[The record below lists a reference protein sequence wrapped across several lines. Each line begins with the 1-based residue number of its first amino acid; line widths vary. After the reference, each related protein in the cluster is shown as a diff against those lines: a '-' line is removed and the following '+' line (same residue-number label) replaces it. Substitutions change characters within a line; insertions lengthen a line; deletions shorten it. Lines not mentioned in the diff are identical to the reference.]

1 MADTAKI
8 IQLEPDVQRHIR
20 NRLVR
25 LPAAAHAVHEKGKA
39 LLAARLEPYFDAAD
53 DALFDLADKASSNQD
68 QNVFFDSMREVRVQR
83 KSVER
88 RFFEAYDEAFARLV
102 AADER
107 DRDTPATEAELSP
120 EALSLVHNDEL
131 EQLVA
136 LESTTNRA
144 NRELTTA
151 IARLNNGIRVLVPMP
166 VDEHTNP
173 LGPERLCTSFMAQVK
188 RLDIDIKAKL
198 VLFKF
203 FDRVVV
209 AELPAIYK
217 MLEAI
222 LAQHGIDVQGPSN
235 PAARPET
242 APTLSPQSTA
252 STPAASPGV
261 PGQHAG
267 QTSNAGGAS
276 AYGHVAA
283 GRAPSATGLPGGASG
298 AGGGTHSHSAS
309 GQGPASAAQ
318 SELLSLLSFVQKLPA
333 SALSGGGGSL
343 EQVLR
348 RVQGHQGKNIEMSMA
363 QHETIRLVGMLF
375 DYILGERSLAQPVK
389 DLLLRMQVP
398 VAKVALL
405 DPKFF
410 ADKQHIARRLL
421 NEIAVQAVG
430 WQGGDNPYPANEPLA
445 ECINRIIDTV
455 VNEFDQDVDVFANAF
470 SELSS
475 FIEKEKRRSAVL
487 ERRMVDAEDG
497 KARAE
502 QARRKVALEVD
513 ARLGGDVLP
522 AAVLEFSRGPW
533 SNVLFVTGLKYGF
546 ESTQWV
552 AHLALLS
559 ELVWSVK
566 DKTTVQ
572 ERQALIIKGPKIL
585 QSLRSGLDEVS
596 YNPFEVSELLLA
608 IEEIQ
613 IARIRGVKAQ
623 PAAEPLEST
632 KPPVAQPISQT
643 TAARQPPRVRHQS
656 TEPPAAAAA
665 AEDQALPSDD
675 PFMLSV
681 ASFVQGS
688 WFDITEGDSA
698 EPLRCR
704 LAAYIKP
711 TGRYI
716 FVNRS
721 GMKVADK
728 SRQQLAV
735 ALRKGKL
742 RPVDSGMLF
751 DRALENIVTGLR
763 KGQSKMQLDDS
774 GKKS

>member
-107 DRDTPATEAELSP
+107 DRDTSAAEVELSP

-151 IARLNNGIRVLVPMP
+151 IARLNNGIRVLVPMS

-173 LGPERLCTSFMAQVK
+173 LGPERLCTSFMAQIK

-203 FDRVVV
+203 FDRVVI

-222 LAQHGIDVQGPSN
+222 LAQHGVDVNGPGN
-235 PAARPET
+235 PAAKPET
-242 APTLSPQSTA
+242 AKTISPQSTA
-252 STPAASPGV
+252 SAPAVGSSV
-261 PGQHAG
+261 PGQRSGPAYSAPPLSADGAG
-267 QTSNAGGAS
+267 
-276 AYGHVAA
+276 AYGH
-283 GRAPSATGLPGGASG
+283 GASG
-298 AGGGTHSHSAS
+298 QASSAAGFSGSVGGAGGRAHPHSAN
-309 GQGPASAAQ
+309 PAQA
-318 SELLSLLSFVQKLPA
+318 ELLSLLSFVQKLPA
-333 SALSGGGGSL
+333 SALSSGGSL

-348 RVQGHQGKNIEMSMA
+348 RVQGHQGKNVEMSLA

-410 ADKQHIARRLL
+410 SDKQHIARRLL
-421 NEIAVQAVG
+421 NDIAVQAVG

-487 ERRMVDAEDG
+487 EKRMVDAEDG

-502 QARRKVALEVD
+502 QARRKVAFEVD

-552 AHLALLS
+552 AHLHLLS

-566 DKTTVQ
+566 DKATAQ

-585 QSLRSGLDEVS
+585 QSLRGGLDEVS

-623 PAAEPLEST
+623 PSAEPREST
-632 KPPVAQPISQT
+632 KPPVAEPSSD
-643 TAARQPPRVRHQS
+643 TATARPPRVRHQS
-656 TEPPAAAAA
+656 TQKPPATAA
-665 AEDQALPSDD
+665 AEDEPLPSDD
-675 PFMLSV
+675 PYMLSV

-688 WFDITEGDSA
+688 WFDISEGDSA
-698 EPLRCR
+698 ELLRCR

-735 ALRKGKL
+735 ALREGKL

-751 DRALENIVTGLR
+751 DRALESIVTGLR
-763 KGQSKMQLDDS
+763 KGQSKMRLDDS